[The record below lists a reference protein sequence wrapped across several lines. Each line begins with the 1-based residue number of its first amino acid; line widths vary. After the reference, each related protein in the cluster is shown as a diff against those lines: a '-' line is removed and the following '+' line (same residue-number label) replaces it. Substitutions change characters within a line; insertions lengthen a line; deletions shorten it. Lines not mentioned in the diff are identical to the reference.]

1 MWSPSPTVPASGPGG
16 FAGPVR
22 KLGFFERLSVGWKL
36 TKVSLS
42 ILRKEKGLIVLPFLS
57 LLTTGITW
65 LVFFLGLFLF
75 LPNPTN
81 PFGSVVFYV
90 GLAVVYFITF
100 FVSIYFNAAV
110 MGAAMIRLNGGDPTI
125 SDGLRV
131 ANTNLRRIAGW
142 ALLSATVGLV
152 LRAVRLDRPHHCR
165 RGGHRVEHRHIP
177 GRPRPDL
184 REARTV
190 GRGEAERDPASPD
203 VGRSCRRLP
212 QPRRDLRPARVARPL
227 VAPRRRGP
235 RRPDVIPRRT
245 RDRRHLLAHPRV
257 ARRRGPEHPG
267 NRPLS
272 VRDHRQVGIWI
283 PRTPPRG
290 PSHESTLN
298 KVNATDKS
306 LSASWPS
313 IRFLRS
319 ADPWHEPYGAARSRS
334 ASSTS
339 R

>member
-42 ILRKEKGLIVLPFLS
+42 ILRKEKGLIALPFLS

-65 LVFFLGLFLF
+65 LVFFLGLFLI

-81 PFGSVVFYV
+81 PFGNVLFYV

-100 FVSIYFNAAV
+100 FVSIYFSAAV

-152 LRAVRLDRPHHCR
+152 LRAISERF
-165 RGGHRVEHRHIP
+165 GWI
-177 GRPRPDL
+177 GRIIAGAVGIAWNIVTYLVVPVLIFEKLGPWAAVKRSGTLL
-184 REARTV
+184 RQTW
-190 GRGEAERDPASPD
+190 GEAAGGYLSLGVIFVLLALPGLLLLLGGAALGGLTGFL
-203 VGRSCRRLP
+203 VGLAIAGIYWLILGLLGAAAQSI
-212 QPRRDLRPARVARPL
+212 L
-227 VAPRRRGP
+227 VTALYRYATTGKLGFGFPE
-235 RRPDVIPRRT
+235 
-245 RDRRHLLAHPRV
+245 HLLA
-257 ARRRGPEHPG
+257 G
-267 NRPLS
+267 RPTN
-272 VRDHRQVGIWI
+272 Q
-283 PRTPPRG
+283 P
-290 PSHESTLN
+290 
-298 KVNATDKS
+298 
-306 LSASWPS
+306 
-313 IRFLRS
+313 
-319 ADPWHEPYGAARSRS
+319 
-334 ASSTS
+334 
-339 R
+339 